1 MTSMVEDHEKDVK
14 AFEQEAQSGQ
24 DPEVKAWA
32 AKQLPTLREHLS
44 QAKSVLDGLG
54 AAR

>member
-1 MTSMVEDHEKDVK
+1 MVEDHEKDVK

-44 QAKSVLDGLG
+44 QAKSVRDRL
-54 AAR
+54 AASK